1 MHCQFCGAALESLPV
16 SCPFCGSQAVLGD
29 RYEIRAIIGR
39 GGMGEVFLA
48 HDRKLDTDVAIKR
61 LSPQFASSPELRQS
75 IQREAQIM
83 ARLSDASIVR
93 LFDLAEFFGDSYL
106 VLEYVPGPTL
116 RDMIRNGYRP
126 SPQELAKIMGELCQ
140 GLTVAHDAGV
150 IHRDLKPSNVLVAL
164 QGGELA
170 KFTATK
176 QSPPNLANAKLKITD
191 FGIAK
196 AIADAHLTVTNAFSG
211 TPGYMAPEQFRGEI
225 PWPQTDVYAL
235 GVITHELLTGKLP
248 SQPLQ
253 VIESVHPAVSEVVRK
268 ALSPSMTA
276 RFPSAAKFYEALY
289 NGIEGH
295 SPYPRAVVPA
305 RPVLARRERTA
316 LVLGV
321 AITLGL
327 LAAVLTF
334 LTTSNNPPRVDA
346 RVPNIV
352 IPDRPKPVDLHLPE
366 RLPPFDWHPIPRAT
380 ELPPVVEEA
389 RGRLAEDGLLGPLN
403 PKIKWDAALPEM
415 LGGRVAMVGK
425 DGTVYL
431 VGSQGELCAVRD
443 GKLQWAYK
451 SAEFPPNIED
461 LAMDRDGRLWFK
473 IHTMGGYERYCF
485 NRDGKGGRLPRSF
498 ENQGPVP
505 QSSRSDFSCWK
516 NKHTLSGPEGDLDLD
531 DDCLSVA
538 VGPEKRIYVATD
550 APQILAVSKQGHVE
564 FKFNPSCQAESLI
577 PSLANQV
584 VFICKDRSIHAL
596 RGSSEIWKR
605 NTDAEIRSVTTD
617 GEGTV
622 YYGDTNNSQDK
633 GRLHAIDNQGRDIWT
648 VELPRPYSGEISFG
662 GDRQMYLFQ
671 AIYDFSNPSHLI
683 HLSD

>member
-1 MHCQFCGAALESLPV
+1 VHCQFCGAALESLPV

-61 LSPQFASSPELRQS
+61 LSPQFASSPELRES

-116 RDMIRNGYRP
+116 RDMIKHGYRP
-126 SPQELAKIMGELCQ
+126 SPQELAKIMGEICQ
-140 GLTVAHDAGV
+140 GLTTAHDAGV

-164 QGGELA
+164 HGGEQVSYA
-170 KFTATK
+170 ATH
-176 QSPPNLANAKLKITD
+176 QLPPNLANAKLKITD

-253 VIESVHPAVSEVVRK
+253 VIEGVHPAVSEVVRK
-268 ALSPSMTA
+268 ALSPSMQS

-295 SPYPRAVVPA
+295 SPFPRVVVPA
-305 RPVLARRERTA
+305 RPGITSSQRIG
-316 LVLGV
+316 LVV
-321 AITLGL
+321 AITFAIAMVAII
-327 LAAVLTF
+327 LAIQ
-334 LTTSNNPPRVDA
+334 TSSPAPRVNA
-346 RVPNIV
+346 TVPNIS
-352 IPDRPKPVDLHLPE
+352 IPTPSKPVELHLPV
-366 RLPPFDWHPIPRAT
+366 RPPPFDWHPFPKSS

-389 RGRLAEDGLLGPLN
+389 RGKLAPASLLGPQN
-403 PKIKWDAALPEM
+403 PKIKWDIAVPEM
-415 LGGRVAMVGK
+415 LGASIAMVGK

-431 VGSQGELCAVRD
+431 VGSQGELCAIRD

-451 SAEFPPNIED
+451 TSDFPPFIED
-461 LAMDRDGRLWFK
+461 IDMDRDGRLWFK

-498 ENQGPVP
+498 EDQGPVP
-505 QSSRSDFSCWK
+505 QSSRNDFSCWK
-516 NKHTLSGPEGDLDLD
+516 NKHTLSGPQGDLDLD

-550 APQILAVSKQGHVE
+550 APQILAVSKQGHIE
-564 FKFNPSCQAESLI
+564 FKYNAPCSAESLI
-577 PSLANQV
+577 PTLANQL
-584 VFICKDRSIHAL
+584 IYLCKDQTMHAL
-596 RGSSEIWKR
+596 RGASEIWKR
-605 NTDAEIRSVTTD
+605 STDAEIRSVKTD
-617 GEGTV
+617 AAGTV
-622 YYGDTNNSQDK
+622 YYGDAKPSGEK
-633 GRLHAIDNQGRDIWT
+633 GRLHAIDDQGKDLWV
-648 VELPRPYSGEISFG
+648 VELPRTAKGSITFG
-662 GDRQMYLFQ
+662 GDRQIYVFQ
-671 AIYDFSNPSHLI
+671 PNYILDSSHLI
-683 HLSD
+683 YLSD